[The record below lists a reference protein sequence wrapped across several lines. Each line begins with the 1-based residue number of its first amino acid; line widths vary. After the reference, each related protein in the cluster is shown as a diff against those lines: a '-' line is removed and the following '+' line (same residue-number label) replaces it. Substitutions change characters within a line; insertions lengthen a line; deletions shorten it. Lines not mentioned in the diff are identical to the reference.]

1 MRDQRLGFVKKLMK
15 KCSRSDEKC
24 PGELLMCEQ
33 IKADGDSGEDESHF
47 LQKAGARCN
56 EYDFS
61 R

>member
-1 MRDQRLGFVKKLMK
+1 MK

-33 IKADGDSGEDESHF
+33 IKADGDEEASHF
-47 LQKAGARCN
+47 LQKAEARCN